1 MNAPP
6 VFHALGLHLHQ
17 PAGNLRRLIDTNP
30 WEAEQ
35 IARCYQRPLRYARQY
50 AEVAR
55 LHVGFSGTLLEQLR
69 APEIID
75 RYRHL
80 LDIPRL
86 LAEYREAPNIELV
99 GTGYFHPLFPLIP
112 QTDWAE
118 QIEAGRA
125 ILVESFGRAP
135 RGFWP
140 PEMAFTMDMIPALV
154 KAGYEYA
161 LVDAD
166 HVRPA
171 DGVDDPFRPYL
182 ACRDGVCLALV
193 PNDRVL
199 SSAQQSGLDPLWLA
213 TEVTT
218 RCAASARPH
227 APRLVVSW
235 SGGENGGWFRQMH
248 EEAGFFGVYFAPYM
262 ERVRH
267 GQSPIV
273 PVLLSEFLAQHR
285 PRARA
290 RVQSGAWAFG
300 SMSRFGSWTGTER
313 QRRATL
319 AITALSQRYWSC
331 CERGAGQ
338 HAETANDLATARRW
352 LLEAQTSCYLF
363 WGDAWL
369 PQLDNLLQHASALFD
384 QIEAKL
390 ARGTHCPERDS

>member
-50 AEVAR
+50 ADVAR

-75 RYRHL
+75 RYRRI
-80 LDIPRL
+80 LDIPQL

-99 GTGYFHPLFPLIP
+99 GMGYFHPLFPLIP
-112 QTDWAE
+112 RADWSE

-125 ILVESFGRAP
+125 IVVDTFGREP

-140 PEMAFTMDMIPALV
+140 PEMAFTMDLIPALV

-161 LVDAD
+161 VVDAD

-171 DGVDDPFRPYL
+171 DGVDDPFQPYL
-182 ACRDGVCLALV
+182 ACRDGVCLTLV
-193 PNDRVL
+193 PSDRVL

-218 RCAASARPH
+218 RCAASARPY
-227 APRLVVSW
+227 APRLVTSW
-235 SGGENGGWFRQMH
+235 SGGENGGWFRQLH

-262 ERVRH
+262 ERVRA

-273 PVLLSEFLAQHR
+273 PVLLSAFLSEHR
-285 PRARA
+285 PRMRA

-300 SMSRFGSWTGTER
+300 SMSGFGYWTGSER
-313 QRRATL
+313 QRRATT
-319 AITALSQRYWSC
+319 AIAALSQRYWWC
-331 CERGAGQ
+331 RERGASQ
-338 HAETANDLATARRW
+338 RADLANDLVMARRL

-369 PQLDNLLQHASALFD
+369 PQLDLLLQQAHTLLER
-384 QIEAKL
+384 IETAL
-390 ARGTHCPERDS
+390 ARGSDGSEQRF